1 MLIFVA
7 ERLVLHFIN
16 YVSVGKKGK
25 SIPLRIQQNN
35 AGHAVILVI

>member
-7 ERLVLHFIN
+7 ERIVLHFIIMVN
-16 YVSVGKKGK
+16 VEKRGK
-25 SIPLRIQQNN
+25 SIQLRIQQNN